1 MPHRSLHHPPRHPPR
16 PPPAARVRRAPATA
30 GPTAGPTAG
39 STLVELLVG
48 LAIAG
53 VLAAVGLRAAARA
66 YDSAAVH
73 AAGAEL
79 RGAFAAARTLAVLR
93 ATRVAVRLDTVGGS
107 AAVHVGEDTL
117 RRLALTAQFGARLVA
132 VTRDSMAYSALGLG
146 YGASNLRVVLAR
158 GHATDTLVVSRLG
171 RVR

>member
-1 MPHRSLHHPPRHPPR
+1 VALT
-16 PPPAARVRRAPATA
+16 V
-30 GPTAGPTAG
+30 
-39 STLVELLVG
+39 
-48 LAIAG
+48 AG
-53 VLAAVGLRAAARA
+53 VLLAAGLRATVHA

-79 RGAFAAARTLAVLR
+79 RGAFAAARALAVLR
-93 ATRVAVRLDTVGGS
+93 ASRTAVRLDTVQGT
-107 AAVHVGEDTL
+107 AAVHTDDDTL
-117 RRLALTAQFGARLVA
+117 RRLPLTTRFGVRLVA

-158 GHATDTLVVSRLG
+158 GHATDTVVVSRLG